1 MANEAITHDPADGG
15 RDVEKEARS
24 ALQSLRRIFAQLGPV
39 RLGFTLL
46 FLILAVVIAGLSWKT
61 PLIQDAERALY
72 DLRASVFAP
81 VVEKEDRIVLIVYDE
96 DTLRL
101 TGQRSPVDRTI
112 LAQSLETIDAA
123 GAKSIGIDILFDM
136 PQEDDPLLIQ
146 TFRSMQ
152 TPTHL
157 AYASAET
164 NPEITYAQQKSLDD
178 WMTEVAGSNVRP
190 TTIRLETDGDGV
202 QRYWNPPPP
211 GSPPFLAIA
220 MTGPNPAFA
229 NYSGAIRYFN
239 PVNDEI
245 PVFDKF
251 SIERFADP
259 ATAEMLATFIK
270 DKYVLIGG
278 DFIDRDRFATP
289 ISSIA
294 NSKDENNAENSAGEL
309 TDKTAELDTMIGLE
323 VHAHMLAQLLN
334 NDRPAAIPTWALW
347 TAALIVAACGGLSAV
362 LIGNS
367 IKIAL
372 ILISQFLFFVVFPFV
387 LHNIG
392 IDTLTLPAFGWGLG
406 WLLGYA
412 SVGSAARTINSK
424 QRSFAQNA
432 LGKYLPKSIA
442 GEILRD
448 PEKLALHGEKREIF
462 AVFTDLEGFTKLTH
476 AIEPE
481 MVAQLLNDYLDRL
494 SEVALEY
501 GGTIDKFVGDALVTF
516 WGAPIAYPDDGE
528 RAARAAFALYEA
540 GEEFRKNVPEGVP
553 RIGRTRVGMHYG
565 DAIVGNF
572 GGEGRIQYTAL
583 GDAMNTAARL
593 EAANKALETKV
604 LVSREAMEKTGLDWY
619 RPMGRITLRGRST
632 PVDVFEPVPDW
643 EEKDRAAVTAVI
655 AAHQQGDN
663 NAAQALGAMIKQYGE
678 DLGLANLVKRLE
690 KTKHGESYA
699 LG

>member
-1 MANEAITHDPADGG
+1 MALKNASGSPDRGEDERPENAGLLDN
-15 RDVEKEARS
+15 AR
-24 ALQSLRRIFAQLGPV
+24 RTFDQLGTI
-39 RLGFTLL
+39 RTASTLI
-46 FLILAVVIAGLSWKT
+46 FMILAVLVARFSWQT

-72 DLRASVFAP
+72 DLRAAVFAP
-81 VVEKEDRIVLIVYDE
+81 EVEKDDRIVLIVYNE
-96 DTLRL
+96 DTLKL

-136 PQEDDPLLIQ
+136 PQDDDQLLLDA
-146 TFRSMQ
+146 FRSMK
-152 TPTHL
+152 TPTYL
-157 AYASAET
+157 AYAAPET
-164 NPEITYAQQKSLDD
+164 NREIDYAQHQFLDD
-178 WMTEVAGSNVRP
+178 FLTSISDTNVQP
-190 TTIRLETDGDGV
+190 TSIRLETNSDGV
-202 QRYWNPPPP
+202 ARNWAEVPE
-211 GSPPFLAIA
+211 GLPPFLSIA
-220 MTGPNPAFA
+220 LSGDNPKFA
-229 NYSGAIRYFN
+229 SFGGAIRYHV
-239 PVNDEI
+239 PATTDV

-251 SIERFADP
+251 PIESFADP
-259 ATAEMLATFIK
+259 ATADFLAEFIK

-278 DFIDRDRFATP
+278 DFIDRDRFETP
-289 ISSIA
+289 IGSISDNSSEDG
-294 NSKDENNAENSAGEL
+294 K
-309 TDKTAELDTMIGLE
+309 MIGLE

-334 NDRPAAIPTWALW
+334 GDLPAAIPTWTLWFAAIIIAL
-347 TAALIVAACGGLSAV
+347 CGGLSALIIGNALNV
-362 LIGNS
+362 AFILIG
-367 IKIAL
+367 
-372 ILISQFLFFVVFPFV
+372 QFLFFIIFPFL

-392 IDTLTLPAFGWGLG
+392 IDTLTLPAFGWALG
-406 WLLGYA
+406 WALSYA

-424 QRSFAQNA
+424 QRAFAQGA

-448 PEKLALHGEKREIF
+448 PEKLALHGEKRKIF
-462 AVFTDLEGFTKLTH
+462 AVFTDLEGFTKLSH

-481 MVAQLLNDYLDRL
+481 MVATLLNDYLDRL

-501 GGTIDKFVGDALVTF
+501 GGTIDKFVGDALVSF

-528 RAARAAFALYEA
+528 RAAKAAYALYLA

-553 RIGRTRVGMHYG
+553 PIGRTRVGMHYG

-593 EAANKALETKV
+593 EAANKTLETKV
-604 LVSREAMEKTGLDWY
+604 LISREAMERTGLDWY

-643 EEKDRAAVTAVI
+643 PEADRQAVTAVI
-655 AAHQQGDN
+655 AAHQKGDISGVN
-663 NAAQALGAMIKQYGE
+663 ALGAMIKKSGE
-678 DLGLANLVKRLE
+678 DLGLANLRTRLE
-690 KTKHGESYA
+690 QTKHGESYA